1 MRLRRE
7 KHLVTLRYNCCG
19 HTVREVKS
27 CQVRGGRE
35 WHLICTSGPR
45 TTFAISQILCWT
57 LENWLPGKSL
67 NFCAKPVLSSD
78 PFLGLDEENGSGDLK
93 LDLSSETCR
102 LRGRKIAEMNETD
115 PFLHK
120 TFEFFEIG
128 SLGKIL
134 ELDKV
139 SILFWKFQI
148 FVIKIQ
154 GDYFEKIRFD

>member
-1 MRLRRE
+1 ML
-7 KHLVTLRYNCCG
+7 
-19 HTVREVKS
+19 EVKS
-27 CQVRGGRE
+27 CKVQGGRL
-35 WHLICTSGPR
+35 WHIICTSGPR

-67 NFCAKPVLSSD
+67 NFSAKSVLSSD
-78 PFLGLDEENGSGDLK
+78 PFLGLDEENGSGDPK

-102 LRGRKIAEMNETD
+102 LRGRKIAEINETD

-120 TFEFFEIG
+120 TFEIFEIG

-139 SILFWKFQI
+139 CKFFGKSQI

-154 GDYFEKIRFD
+154 GDFRQNPRWSQL